1 MKNSKREDIKRI
13 YKFVNNQELDDIKNH
28 LISRRSL
35 LMRDRSLFLIKH
47 PIATNRSLNA
57 KIGNFTSKINI
68 INEVIRDRLPEFYK
82 GD

>member
-13 YKFVNNQELDDIKNH
+13 YKFVDNQELDNIKNH
-28 LISRRSL
+28 LMDRRSL

-47 PIATNRSLNA
+47 PTATNRSLNA

-82 GD
+82 GG